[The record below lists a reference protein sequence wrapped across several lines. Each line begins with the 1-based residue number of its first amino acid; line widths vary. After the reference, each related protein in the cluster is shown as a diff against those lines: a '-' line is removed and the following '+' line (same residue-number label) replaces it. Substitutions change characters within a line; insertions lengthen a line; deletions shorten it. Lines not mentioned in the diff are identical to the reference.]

1 MDIDAHEHDNPN
13 EFEAGCPAC
22 EIDEVS
28 LQDTGRPWGA
38 RVIKHPSH
46 KATRDYLAANPLP
59 VQQDRRVS

>member
-1 MDIDAHEHDNPN
+1 MRDLNHEHDNPD

-46 KATRDYLAANPLP
+46 KATREYLAENPLP
-59 VQQDRRVS
+59 VQQEQRVS